1 MNSYKTK
8 LRSVK
13 KRTTNFPAS
22 ILKKKR
28 SPVASST
35 ANKGPDALSRR
46 QLIVALSE
54 MGIVVPRSMSIDVLR
69 SLYDVNAKNSPS
81 SLPVSTGPAGDAKI
95 PRSAVHVSDALDD
108 DTDDEHVATQHH
120 SLPTTTVDDLISAPR
135 LPLQPSQSS
144 SVKIDEQSKNFS
156 LFSNPIREEVT
167 SVHPDG
173 VVERGHDEIVPVPK
187 GLRKA
192 ILEGYN
198 VNLFRLLLPRATQKS
213 TRDEDDAD
221 DRSIYLKPKVDVRL
235 DRQLTILEFILAFSK
250 YMTVICDVFAHRR
263 RELTAYL
270 NEIIRLSVRFG
281 HHFFYDYHC
290 LFAEKA
296 ETMLHTRN
304 VLVDWSKRDQ
314 DIYIG
319 VFGGLRPVVCEFC
332 RSPHHFSHFCRKVL
346 DRSDL
351 SDALSNHRPSRT
363 TDSSYQSAVSSVRS
377 PSTDHP
383 QSNVRQTC
391 KYFNGAGFGK
401 CVQANCRFL
410 HVCARCR
417 GNHSKKSCPQTSL
430 F

>member
-1 MNSYKTK
+1 
-8 LRSVK
+8 
-13 KRTTNFPAS
+13 
-22 ILKKKR
+22 
-28 SPVASST
+28 
-35 ANKGPDALSRR
+35 
-46 QLIVALSE
+46 
-54 MGIVVPRSMSIDVLR
+54 MGIVVPPSTPIAFLR
-69 SLYDVNAKNSPS
+69 SLHDVNVKSLPS
-81 SLPVSTGPAGDAKI
+81 SIQSSTGPAGDE
-95 PRSAVHVSDALDD
+95 ALDLSTVGFSNTPAD
-108 DTDDEHVATQHH
+108 DTDDEPADQ
-120 SLPTTTVDDLISAPR
+120 SNRFLPATTVNDFNSESR
-135 LPLQPSQSS
+135 LPFQSS
-144 SVKIDEQSKNFS
+144 RSSSFDVNDTSKKFS

-198 VNLFRLLLPRATQKS
+198 VNLVRLLLPRATQKS